1 MANIKERNGS
11 YLITVSN
18 GYDYKGRRIRE
29 TVTYIP
35 KAKTQKAIEKEV
47 QKFAND
53 FEDRVKNGEYY
64 SGEKISFEEMYH
76 IWKKNWLDHS
86 DLTVAVKEQY
96 IEKLEDRVIPKI
108 GHLKMTKIKARHID
122 DILLDLTDSG
132 LSPSTVKKYLVCIRS
147 VFNYAFKKEYIKE
160 NPCLRCDPPKMK
172 NKSDELHYFTPDQA
186 TRFLDFLDEEFE
198 VSASARTRQDSSGNK
213 YTVAPYSYTMKTSP
227 MFKAYY
233 HLAIYGGFRRGELC
247 ALTWNDLDF
256 ENQTVSITKAVSLT
270 KEFGQIIKEPK
281 TPKSVRKVKV
291 PRVCFKALEE
301 WKKEEVALSF
311 RLGTQWTGYRGKDF
325 DQNYIFIDQTNGS
338 LMNLHTASNK
348 FKELIE
354 RYNLTLEK
362 EKENVSDEEEI
373 NNLEKM
379 KLPDIRLHDLR
390 HTTATL
396 LLANGSDI
404 KTVSH
409 RLGHSK
415 TSVTL
420 DVYSHFMEETDQTA
434 SDILESVLCKRA

>member
-1 MANIKERNGS
+1 MASIKERNGS

-18 GYDYKGRRIRE
+18 GYDYHGRRIRE
-29 TVTYIP
+29 TITYTP
-35 KAKTQKAIEKEV
+35 RAKTPSAIEKEV
-47 QKFAND
+47 TKFAFD

-64 SGEKISFEEMYH
+64 SGEKTSFEEMYH

-96 IEKLEDRVIPKI
+96 IEKLETRVVPKI
-108 GHLKMTKIKARHID
+108 GHLKMSKIKAKHID
-122 DILLDLTDSG
+122 DILFDLEDSG
-132 LSPSTVKKYLVCIRS
+132 LSPSTIKKYMVCIRS

-160 NPCLRCDPPKMK
+160 NPCLRCDPPKEK
-172 NKSDELHYFTPDQA
+172 PKSDDLHYFTPDQA
-186 TRFLDFLDEEFE
+186 TRFLEFLDQEYTVVGKE
-198 VSASARTRQDSSGNK
+198 RTRRDSSGNK
-213 YTVAPYSYTMKTSP
+213 YNVAPYTYTMKVSP

-256 ENQTVSITKAVSLT
+256 KNETVSITKAVSLT
-270 KEFGQIIKEPK
+270 KEYGQIIKEPK
-281 TPKSVRKVKV
+281 TPKSKRKVKV
-291 PRVCFKALEE
+291 PRVCFDVLKE
-301 WKKEEVALSF
+301 WKREETSLSF
-311 RLGTQWTGYRGKDF
+311 KLGTQWTGYRGGDF
-325 DQNYIFIDQTNGS
+325 DKNYIFIDQTNGS

-354 RYNLTLEK
+354 RYNKDVE
-362 EKENVSDEEEI
+362 DEDQ
-373 NNLEKM
+373 
-379 KLPDIRLHDLR
+379 KLPNIRLHDLR

-434 SDILESVLCKRA
+434 SDILESVLYKRA

>member
-29 TVTYIP
+29 TITYIP
-35 KAKTQKAIEKEV
+35 KATSPKAIEKEV
-47 QKFAND
+47 KRFADD

-64 SGEKISFEEMYH
+64 SGEKITFEEMYH

-96 IEKLEDRVIPKI
+96 IEKLETRVIPKI
-108 GHLKMTKIKARHID
+108 GHMKMSKIKARHID
-122 DILLDLTDSG
+122 DVLFDLENSG
-132 LSPSTVKKYLVCIRS
+132 LSPSTIKKYMVCIRS
-147 VFNYAFKKEYIKE
+147 VFKYAFKKEYIKE
-160 NPCLRCDPPKMK
+160 NPCLRCDPPKEK
-172 NKSDELHYFTPDQA
+172 TKSEDLHYFTPDQA
-186 TRFLDFLDEEFE
+186 TRFLDFLDEDYE
-198 VSASARTRQDSSGNK
+198 VSASARTRRDSSGNE
-213 YTVAPYSYTMKTSP
+213 YTVAPYTYMMSVSP

-256 ENQTVSITKAVSLT
+256 ENETVSITKAVSIT
-270 KEFGQIIKEPK
+270 KEYGQIIKEPK
-281 TPKSVRKVKV
+281 TPKSKRKVKV
-291 PRVCFKALEE
+291 PRVCFEVLTE
-301 WKKEEVALSF
+301 WKKEETALSF
-311 RLGTQWTGYRGKDF
+311 RLGTQWTGYRGADF
-325 DQNYIFIDQTNGS
+325 DKNYIFIDQTNGS

-348 FKELIE
+348 FKELID
-354 RYNLTLEK
+354 RYNQS
-362 EKENVSDEEEI
+362 VDEEDQE
-373 NNLEKM
+373 
-379 KLPDIRLHDLR
+379 LPSIRLHDLR

-434 SDILESVLCKRA
+434 SDILESVLRKRA

>member
-11 YLITVSN
+11 FLITVSN

-29 TVTYIP
+29 TITYTP
-35 KAKTQKAIEKEV
+35 KATSPKAIAKEV
-47 QKFAND
+47 KKFADD

-86 DLTVAVKEQY
+86 DLTIAVKEQY
-96 IEKLEDRVIPKI
+96 IEKLETRVIPKI
-108 GHLKMTKIKARHID
+108 GHLKMSKIKARHID
-122 DILLDLTDSG
+122 EILIDLTDSG

-172 NKSDELHYFTPDQA
+172 ATSDELHYFTPDQA
-186 TRFLDFLDEEFE
+186 TRFLEFLDAEYT
-198 VSASARTRQDSSGNK
+198 VHTPQRTRIDSSGNS
-213 YTVAPYSYTMKTSP
+213 YTVAPCSYKMHVSP

-233 HLAIYGGFRRGELC
+233 YLAIYGGFRRGEMC
-247 ALTWNDLDF
+247 ALTWNDIDA
-256 ENQTVSITKAVSLT
+256 ETQTVSITKAVSLT
-270 KEFGQIIKEPK
+270 KEHGQIIKEPK
-281 TPKSVRKVKV
+281 TPKSVRRVKV
-291 PRVCFKALEE
+291 PRVCFEALED
-301 WKKEEVALSF
+301 WKREEIALSF
-311 RLGTQWTGYRGKDF
+311 RLGTQWKGYRGGDF

-354 RYNLTLEK
+354 RYNHT
-362 EKENVSDEEEI
+362 VDEEDQ
-373 NNLEKM
+373 